1 LTNDYFAEHGL
12 LAHAIPGFAPRPAQ
26 NQMSAAVAQ
35 AIHDAGCLLVE
46 AGTGTGK
53 TFAYLV
59 PALDSKKRVIISTGS
74 KALQD
79 QLYERDLPTLLL
91 AMQYDK
97 PVAQLKGRSNYL
109 CLYRMALLEQEMNF
123 LAADVFADLPKVRQF
138 KTRTLTGD
146 VADIAGLQ
154 EQAPILP
161 FITSTNDNCLGREC
175 PDYEDCYL
183 VKARKKAMDAQVVV
197 INHHLFFAD
206 MSVKDTGF
214 GELLPE
220 ADVYIFDEAHQL
232 PDIASQY
239 FGESISSRQ
248 LSDTADELRLAYRLE
263 AKDMAQLGKAA
274 DRLVQDCQAM
284 RLGFGVEPSRGN
296 LRDALAQPTIQRD
309 LQRLKES
316 IKFCYD
322 VCKLALGR
330 GEQINSCFER
340 LAGFLTTI
348 DHVTAIN
355 ETGAAYWFET
365 TKRHFTLNVTP
376 LSQEVMRTGCSW
388 VFTSATLTVSDSF
401 DYFADRMGIKDAA
414 TCLLDSPFD
423 YESQSLLCVPRN
435 LPDTS
440 VYNRATQLA
449 ERLLP
454 VIEQVPGG
462 CFFLC
467 TSYHSVNQIAQVLRE
482 KLDRKILVQG
492 DDNKQRLLADFVSD
506 GHAVLVAT
514 SSFWEG
520 VDVRGEA
527 LSCVIIDKLPFT
539 SPDEPLLKARVED
552 CRMQGGDPFQQLQLP
567 EAVIVLKQGVG
578 RLIRDYQDR
587 GILILCDPRLVN
599 KPYGAAFLKSL
610 PPIPRC
616 RDLTRLSDFW
626 SLKQTINNEHV
637 EISNNENSG
646 N

>member
-1 LTNDYFAEHGL
+1 MTNDYFAEHGL